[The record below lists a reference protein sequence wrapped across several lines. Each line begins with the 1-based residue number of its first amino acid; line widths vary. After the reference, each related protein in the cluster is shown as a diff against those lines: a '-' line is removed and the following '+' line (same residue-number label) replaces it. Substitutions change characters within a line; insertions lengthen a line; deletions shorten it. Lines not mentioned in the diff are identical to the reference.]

1 MNTETKINN
10 FTKIKKKLKNFEFND
25 LNNELKYKNIIKIK
39 EEDKIND
46 IKKLPND
53 FGLIHSKGQLEKQ
66 NFSQKKEDDNK
77 CYIF

>member
-25 LNNELKYKNIIKIK
+25 LNDDLEYQNIMQMTD
-39 EEDKIND
+39 EGKIND

-53 FGLIHSKGQLEKQ
+53 FGFIHSKGQLEKQ